1 MAVKPDPRSQSSE
14 EYAHSLLAQ
23 KQERDDRNFYH
34 AKKQDRKATKK
45 ARLGLLGAWGTQA
58 WNRRNFQK
66 AQNLEESMI
75 WEIASRTSDHNK
87 AVADADTFIKRQ
99 KRWEALG
106 GEEIGAREDANNYY
120 INLVGGADQME
131 LIKHRLSTEDP
142 DKLEA
147 LLTAV
152 NTYAD
157 NLLAD
162 HRSDREVVNE
172 LFGTTQE
179 SIIASVRGK
188 GSPIRR
194 KIQNDNI
201 FSATARW
208 LGLIPD
214 SKFQDVRDYL
224 STYEKDFRD
233 ERASEEYLPTR
244 VREAMQATADAG
256 LPLDM
261 ADYTLPERVKDHG
274 FKEARGELYWVSQ
287 RGLQEPV
294 AVPVK
299 GIKSIG
305 DLAISTR
312 SQLMGLVRNIRLKYE
327 EPIQKEN
334 ESDEDF
340 AKRMQA
346 YTPRP
351 VQEENESDED
361 FSKRLRPWQTQ
372 KTLDDAEID
381 GLYTLMFG
389 AGANVT
395 NHKKLISDI
404 EVNRSQIDIALRGET
419 RQRLVAYT
427 DMARLILESK
437 DHLVKMANN
446 VMPNM
451 NLQQMAHIQTSIRK
465 NALIQEEN
473 GRSIWEGYGGAS
485 PGDLT
490 GAWDNARIE
499 YDKYK
504 SDPQNNPLAS
514 LDLTP
519 RQITW
524 LRNFDMGNETWSA
537 SLIVASNLLG
547 AETGL
552 KPYDILELI
561 TTFGQL
567 DELIKARED

>member
-1 MAVKPDPRSQSSE
+1 
-14 EYAHSLLAQ
+14 
-23 KQERDDRNFYH
+23 
-34 AKKQDRKATKK
+34 
-45 ARLGLLGAWGTQA
+45 
-58 WNRRNFQK
+58 
-66 AQNLEESMI
+66 
-75 WEIASRTSDHNK
+75 
-87 AVADADTFIKRQ
+87 
-99 KRWEALG
+99 
-106 GEEIGAREDANNYY
+106 
-120 INLVGGADQME
+120 
-131 LIKHRLSTEDP
+131 
-142 DKLEA
+142 
-147 LLTAV
+147 
-152 NTYAD
+152 
-157 NLLAD
+157 
-162 HRSDREVVNE
+162 
-172 LFGTTQE
+172 
-179 SIIASVRGK
+179 
-188 GSPIRR
+188 
-194 KIQNDNI
+194 
-201 FSATARW
+201 
-208 LGLIPD
+208 
-214 SKFQDVRDYL
+214 
-224 STYEKDFRD
+224 
-233 ERASEEYLPTR
+233 
-244 VREAMQATADAG
+244 
-256 LPLDM
+256 
-261 ADYTLPERVKDHG
+261 
-274 FKEARGELYWVSQ
+274 
-287 RGLQEPV
+287 
-294 AVPVK
+294 
-299 GIKSIG
+299 
-305 DLAISTR
+305 
-312 SQLMGLVRNIRLKYE
+312 MGLVRNIRLKYE

-485 PGDLT
+485 SGDLT